1 MRLPRARV
9 TVEWTE
15 ITKKDLTVVVVI
27 TAIGF
32 LFARAWSSGSSLF
45 RFESTYW
52 DLGLIPILTA
62 LVTGVLRGGGSDTF
76 RRRFLLG
83 FEVCGWA
90 AVAAYIV
97 SCSRPARWSLVS
109 VLLPF
114 QTGYMLA
121 PYVGESWRNLKFW
134 NILVDT
140 AILISLPLILATVG
154 GLMFSVRFTMR
165 RIVVAVAV
173 IAIVL
178 GALVTMGRRIRR
190 FDGLATYHESQIMGV
205 MYGTPGP
212 DRTMTFSLSS
222 HDRNGRPLPPQQQI
236 IDRWHFQMKER
247 YRRAA
252 VRPWL
257 PIEPDPPEPE

>member
-1 MRLPRARV
+1 MRVPRAKIV
-9 TVEWTE
+9 VEWPET
-15 ITKKDLTVVVVI
+15 TKKDLMVVVVI

-32 LFARAWSSGSSLF
+32 VCARAWSKGSSIF
-45 RFESTYW
+45 RFESPYW
-52 DLGLIPILTA
+52 DLGLIPILIA
-62 LVTGVLRGGGSDTF
+62 LVILALRGGSSDAF

-83 FEVCGWA
+83 FEICGWA
-90 AVAAYIV
+90 AVAAYVV

-121 PYVGESWRNLKFW
+121 PFVGESWRNLKFW

-140 AILISLPLILATVG
+140 AILISLPLILASVG
-154 GLMFSVRFTMR
+154 GMLFCVRFTMR
-165 RIVVAVAV
+165 RIVIAVGV

-178 GALVTMGRRIRR
+178 AALVTMGRRIRR
-190 FDGLATYHESQIMGV
+190 CDDLVTYHRSQIAGV

-212 DRTMTFSLSS
+212 DRTITFSLSS
-222 HDRNGRPLPPQQQI
+222 HDGNGRQVPPQQQA
-236 IDRWHFQMKER
+236 IDRWHVRMMDK

-252 VRPWL
+252 ARPWL
-257 PIEPDPPEPE
+257 PIGPDLPEPE